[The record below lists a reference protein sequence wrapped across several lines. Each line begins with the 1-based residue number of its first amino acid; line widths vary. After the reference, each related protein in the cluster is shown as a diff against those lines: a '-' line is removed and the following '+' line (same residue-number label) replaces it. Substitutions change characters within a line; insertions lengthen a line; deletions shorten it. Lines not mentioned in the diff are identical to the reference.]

1 MGKAVGEYDRSRL
14 RECASRGTII
24 GDTDFRQDNFDAR
37 KDIYGVIG
45 VPQHSFVIDQD
56 MAVPRLQTFGQSA
69 AAKKVIA
76 QAIHYADGAHEIA
89 HIHHRAQLI
98 YVAGGIVRV
107 ITPRGLWALKPGMAL
122 LIGTQI
128 EHELHMTGQ
137 TSMRT
142 LYIDPD
148 ALPPLAGDCRVIALD
163 DLLRAGILGMYDAG
177 GAEADERRTAVLVP
191 LILHLLHEALAAND
205 SDGTHQGETSLRLPL
220 PEHPRLRAICDS
232 LIADA
237 ANADTLEQWAER
249 SGASVRTIARLFR
262 QQTGMTFAQWRERL
276 RLEDALAKLSV
287 GHAPGDV
294 AQALGYADV
303 RTFTVMFRR
312 AFGSTPQQFLH
323 SQQRL
328 NAPRA

>member
-1 MGKAVGEYDRSRL
+1 
-14 RECASRGTII
+14 
-24 GDTDFRQDNFDAR
+24 
-37 KDIYGVIG
+37 
-45 VPQHSFVIDQD
+45 
-56 MAVPRLQTFGQSA
+56 MAAPRLQTFGQSA

-76 QAIHYADGAHEIA
+76 QAINYADGAHEIA

-107 ITPRGLWALKPGMAL
+107 ITPGGLWTLKPGMAL

-128 EHELHMTGQ
+128 EHELHMVGQ
-137 TSMRT
+137 TALRT

-148 ALPPLAGDCRVIALD
+148 TLPPLAGDCRMIALD
-163 DLLRAGILGMYDAG
+163 DLLRASIAAMCEAG
-177 GAEADERRTAVLVP
+177 DGEAAERRTAVIVP
-191 LILHLLHEALAAND
+191 LILHLLAERLASAAD
-205 SDGTHQGETSLRLPL
+205 ADASDIADEPRLPL
-220 PEHPRLRAICDS
+220 PDDLRLRTICES

-249 SGASVRTIARLFR
+249 TGASVRTLARLFR
-262 QQTGMTFAQWRERL
+262 QQTGMSFVQWRERL
-276 RLEDALAKLSV
+276 RLEDALSKLSV

-312 AFGSTPQQFLH
+312 AFGSTPQQFRQ
-323 SQQRL
+323 SL
-328 NAPRA
+328 NRG

>member
-1 MGKAVGEYDRSRL
+1 
-14 RECASRGTII
+14 
-24 GDTDFRQDNFDAR
+24 
-37 KDIYGVIG
+37 
-45 VPQHSFVIDQD
+45 

-98 YVAGGIVRV
+98 YVAAGIVRV
-107 ITPRGLWALKPGMAL
+107 ITPRGLWALKPGTAL

-137 TSMRT
+137 TAMRT

-148 ALPPLAGDCRVIALD
+148 TLPPLDGECRVIALD
-163 DLLRAGILGMYDAG
+163 DLLRASILGMYDAN
-177 GAEADERRTAVLVP
+177 GAEADERRTTVLVP
-191 LILHLLHEALAAND
+191 LILHLLHEAVSKDADDA
-205 SDGTHQGETSLRLPL
+205 SLCLPL

-276 RLEDALAKLSV
+276 RLDDALAKLSI
-287 GHAPGDV
+287 GHAPGEV

-312 AFGSTPQQFLH
+312 AFGSTPQQYV
-323 SQQRL
+323 QRL
-328 NAPRA
+328 NPSRA